1 MYHSFCIH
9 SSVGGQLGC
18 FQVLATVNGA
28 AVNTG
33 VYVSFSVLISS
44 EHMPRCGI
52 AGSYGD
58 FSYIPVFLH
67 CGFSFYP
74 FSSVTQSCPTH

>member
-1 MYHSFCIH
+1 MYHSFFIH
-9 SSVGGQLGC
+9 SSIDGHLGY
-18 FQVLATVNGA
+18 FHVLAIINGA
-28 AVNTG
+28 TVNTG
-33 VYVSFSVLISS
+33 VYVSFSVLVSS
-44 EHMPRCGI
+44 EYMPRCGI

-74 FSSVTQSCPTH
+74 FSSVAQSCPTL